1 MAETIAALNNVEWE
15 APEGVATADWL
26 SIHVFGQTPSR
37 RPDTTGD
44 RVLVVSPFLNDGGF
58 DPFEDC
64 QTLSV
69 ISRPEQLN
77 GLGQDTKDW
86 LCRPEPSL
94 FVLNDYAALDGNED
108 EETGAQW
115 ELTGLHAKI
124 YAFERGR
131 YTHVM
136 VGSANA
142 TDAGWNGND
151 EVLVELV
158 GQKSVFGID
167 TMIGDESDFRLLL
180 KDHVLQEKDED
191 DEEDDLKQQ
200 LESALRT
207 LAEVSLIATI
217 SGSDDAGWQETV
229 TSEIALIVPLED
241 TNLQISLITDP
252 VAVRKLVIGDAVNE
266 SWNLSEAEASTPFI
280 VLTLSKA
287 NVTVSSVVLA
297 ELRDGPQDRL
307 DRIFAQYISRP
318 DLFLQLVSLLL
329 TASGDSDSFSTADF
343 SITGEGSGASWLM
356 NGAGL
361 LETLLSAL
369 SRSPKALDDVNRL
382 VGQLQASAKG
392 REVLPPGWEELWESV
407 QMARKKLGESHD

>member
-1 MAETIAALNNVEWE
+1 
-15 APEGVATADWL
+15 
-26 SIHVFGQTPSR
+26 
-37 RPDTTGD
+37 
-44 RVLVVSPFLNDGGF
+44 
-58 DPFEDC
+58 
-64 QTLSV
+64 
-69 ISRPEQLN
+69 
-77 GLGQDTKDW
+77 
-86 LCRPEPSL
+86 
-94 FVLNDYAALDGNED
+94 
-108 EETGAQW
+108 
-115 ELTGLHAKI
+115 
-124 YAFERGR
+124 
-131 YTHVM
+131 
-136 VGSANA
+136 
-142 TDAGWNGND
+142 
-151 EVLVELV
+151 
-158 GQKSVFGID
+158 
-167 TMIGDESDFRLLL
+167 
-180 KDHVLQEKDED
+180 
-191 DEEDDLKQQ
+191 
-200 LESALRT
+200 
-207 LAEVSLIATI
+207 
-217 SGSDDAGWQETV
+217 
-229 TSEIALIVPLED
+229 LIVPLED

-318 DLFLQLVSLLL
+318 DMFLQLVSLLL